1 MSLEEN
7 LSKTKQFSEY
17 DFMRLF
23 LAYLAFNGITKIGA
37 NELKF
42 QLVKYYKDE
51 RYKILFEEI
60 SLKQQIE
67 GDFL

>member
-1 MSLEEN
+1 MR
-7 LSKTKQFSEY
+7 LSKDFEVSKKFNEY

-23 LAYLAFNGITKIGA
+23 LAYLVFNGITKIYA

-67 GDFL
+67 EIF